1 MYNKNMTCFRTL
13 SFSARMYRQTHANL
27 DGFLDEMRHL
37 WNAAL
42 EERIGAF
49 RKAGK
54 SITWMDQFKS
64 LTVIR
69 REIDGYDRFPVAAQ
83 RSVLQRLD
91 RAFQAFFRRVKA
103 GDKPGF
109 PRFRSRRRAIRSFE
123 IPNAP
128 VRREGRWNTVCIKG
142 IGRLRFK
149 GTIDG
154 VPKLVRIVKTPR
166 RVKVQVLVERDL
178 APAADD
184 REPLGIDVGISA
196 RVALSNGEIV
206 PGHPLDRSALKRR
219 QRRLSRA
226 KRGSAS
232 RVKKRLAL
240 AREWQRVAE
249 REHGRL
255 HELTA
260 DLVRRHGS
268 RFCVEDLRIPNMV
281 KNGRLARSILEQTW
295 GAFVQ
300 LLSYKAEEAGGWVKK
315 VPPHNTSQR
324 CSACGA
330 MPDEKLTLAVRAYR
344 CARCGAVED
353 RDVNAARNILR
364 AGLAPA
370 PPGGKSPVC
379 RETEDERGGSRKA
392 RHPVTAQNDIELP
405 PLAA

>member
-1 MYNKNMTCFRTL
+1 MSRRTH
-13 SFSARMYRQTHANL
+13 TNL
-27 DGFLDEMRHL
+27 DGFLDELRHL

-42 EERIGAF
+42 EERIGAY

-69 REIDGYDRFPVAAQ
+69 RDVDGYDRFPVAAQ
-83 RSVLQRLD
+83 RSVLKRLD
-91 RAFQAFFRRVKA
+91 RAFQAFFRRVA
-103 GDKPGF
+103 DGSKPGF

-123 IPNAP
+123 IPNTP

-142 IGRLRFK
+142 IGRLR
-149 GTIDG
+149 IDG
-154 VPKLVRIVKTPR
+154 IPKMVRIVKTPR
-166 RVKVQVLVERDL
+166 RVKVQVLVEMDV
-178 APAADD
+178 APAVDD
-184 REPLGIDVGISA
+184 REPFGVDVGISA

-206 PGHPLDRSALKRR
+206 PGRPPDRSGLKRR
-219 QRRLSRA
+219 QRCLSRA

-232 RVKKRLAL
+232 RAKKRLAL
-240 AREWQRVAE
+240 AREWQRVTE

-255 HELTA
+255 HELTT
-260 DLVRRHGS
+260 DLVRCHSG
-268 RFCVEDLRIPNMV
+268 RFYVEDQRIPNRV

-300 LLSYKAEEAGGWVKK
+300 LLSYKAEEAGGWVRK

-324 CSACGA
+324 YSACGA
-330 MPDEKLTLAVRAYR
+330 MPEEKLTLAVRTYR
-344 CARCGAVED
+344 CARCGAVAD

-364 AGLAPA
+364 VRLTLV

-379 RETEDERGGSRKA
+379 RETEGERGGGRKA
-392 RHPVTAQNDIELP
+392 RHPVTAQNDIEQP

>member
-1 MYNKNMTCFRTL
+1 
-13 SFSARMYRQTHANL
+13 MYRQTHANL

-42 EERIGAF
+42 EERVGAF

-206 PGHPLDRSALKRR
+206 PGRPLDRSALKRR
-219 QRRLSRA
+219 QRVARQKAACPGAGVAAGCRA
-226 KRGSAS
+226 RTRASA
-232 RVKKRLAL
+232 
-240 AREWQRVAE
+240 
-249 REHGRL
+249 
-255 HELTA
+255 
-260 DLVRRHGS
+260 
-268 RFCVEDLRIPNMV
+268 
-281 KNGRLARSILEQTW
+281 
-295 GAFVQ
+295 
-300 LLSYKAEEAGGWVKK
+300 
-315 VPPHNTSQR
+315 
-324 CSACGA
+324 
-330 MPDEKLTLAVRAYR
+330 
-344 CARCGAVED
+344 
-353 RDVNAARNILR
+353 
-364 AGLAPA
+364 
-370 PPGGKSPVC
+370 
-379 RETEDERGGSRKA
+379 
-392 RHPVTAQNDIELP
+392 
-405 PLAA
+405 